1 MSFYHRIRVVKNA
14 WKNPILAFYFLWNNW
29 MLKVLCIHS
38 HFIIFF
44 FFYFCTIYF
53 HKNIQL
59 ENIYLLIKKKV
70 ISGNNMLRSHFYNY
84 LVLSFMIK
92 VTAIVST
99 KNCMTKYFSSS
110 LSLHLI
116 FVTLF
121 PLALPELVTNCQWCL
136 VWPVIC

>member
-1 MSFYHRIRVVKNA
+1 MLGKIRYWLFTFYEIIECWKYFVSIVISSF
-14 WKNPILAFYFLWNNW
+14 
-29 MLKVLCIHS
+29 
-38 HFIIFF
+38 FF